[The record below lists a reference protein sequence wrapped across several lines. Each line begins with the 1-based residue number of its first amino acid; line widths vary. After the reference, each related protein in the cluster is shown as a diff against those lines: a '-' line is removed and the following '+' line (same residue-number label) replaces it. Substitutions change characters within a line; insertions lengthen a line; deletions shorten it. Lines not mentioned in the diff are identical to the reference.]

1 LGPILVEVNNLSS
14 GRLFK
19 NINFQVRKG
28 EIVGFTGLAG
38 DGRTELFE
46 SIFGYRKKY
55 SGEIKINNQRVKINH
70 PSKAVEAGLGFVPKD
85 RKENAIIKDLSVLHN
100 MSLSSMGHF
109 EKSGFIQE
117 KREQQKFQSYKQQL
131 NIK

>member
-1 LGPILVEVNNLSS
+1 MIDCLKIFT
-14 GRLFK
+14 FK
-19 NINFQVRKG
+19 VRKG

-55 SGEIKINNQRVKINH
+55 TGEIKINNQLVKIDH
-70 PSKAVEAGLGFVPKD
+70 PSKALEAGMGFVPKD

-100 MSLSSMGHF
+100 MSLSSMR
-109 EKSGFIQE
+109 S
-117 KREQQKFQSYKQQL
+117 L
-131 NIK
+131 